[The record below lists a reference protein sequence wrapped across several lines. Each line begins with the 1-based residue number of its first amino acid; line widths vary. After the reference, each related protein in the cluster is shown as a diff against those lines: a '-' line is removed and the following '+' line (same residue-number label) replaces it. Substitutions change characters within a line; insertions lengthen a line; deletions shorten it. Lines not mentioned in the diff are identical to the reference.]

1 VAINAKQIKAELAK
15 RAQQASAPKFS
26 LSDYC
31 FKEQLAFVLDTAR
44 FKTAVC
50 SRRAGKT
57 EACAA
62 DLFYTAMNFPGDV
75 AYITLNRVSAKRI
88 IWRSLLKFNTLYN
101 ANAHIDNQELSLT
114 LPNGNVIYVSG
125 AKDESEIEK
134 FRGLAIR
141 KVYIDEA
148 QSFRSYIEMLV
159 NEVLTPAL
167 TDYNGSLIMIGTPGP
182 VPAGYFYVQSHNK
195 EWANHKWTMHNNPH
209 IQRKSGKSPEKAIED
224 ICKIRGVSIND
235 PSIRREFFGEWI
247 KDENSLVYKFNP
259 AINTYDQMPPGK
271 WQYIFGIDIGWNDS
285 DAIAVMAYDFKQD
298 ICFLVEE
305 IITEKQDITSL
316 ANQIKDLQQHYKPI
330 KMVMDAGALGKKIQE
345 EIRFR
350 HSLPVEAASKERKFE
365 FIKLLNGDLRSG
377 KVKVRAD
384 SRFAQDCERVV
395 WDWDDPAKPKISD
408 RYHTD
413 IGDAVLYAWRE
424 AKHYF
429 EKETVEVF
437 NKNSD
442 QYMDKLEAEEAERF
456 EAQSK
461 GDDGLGVDVQDLE
474 DIYTSGLEDELDD

>member
-1 VAINAKQIKAELAK
+1 
-15 RAQQASAPKFS
+15 
-26 LSDYC
+26 
-31 FKEQLAFVLDTAR
+31 
-44 FKTAVC
+44 
-50 SRRAGKT
+50 
-57 EACAA
+57 
-62 DLFYTAMNFPGDV
+62 
-75 AYITLNRVSAKRI
+75 
-88 IWRSLLKFNTLYN
+88 
-101 ANAHIDNQELSLT
+101 
-114 LPNGNVIYVSG
+114 
-125 AKDESEIEK
+125 
-134 FRGLAIR
+134 
-141 KVYIDEA
+141 
-148 QSFRSYIEMLV
+148 
-159 NEVLTPAL
+159 
-167 TDYNGSLIMIGTPGP
+167 MIGTPGP

-224 ICKIRGVSIND
+224 ICKIRGVNIND